1 MADDTSLYLFIM
13 QKNIFL
19 QTVLASLGVATLLVS
34 CSDESNKKMG
44 AANPAG
50 AVKAEQTDDT
60 FVLGNKLLTA
70 TFNWKN
76 GGVEFGGM
84 KDANGVALLE
94 AGGPVFTLTLAN
106 KQQLSSTDMKATK
119 PELVTLNADKS
130 ALRVSSQL
138 PGQAIT
144 TTFTAP
150 DGSFSIEWKAV
161 LRDGSHYL
169 RQEFVLK
176 ATDKPVPFNSI
187 TALQVVP
194 TEEGGIP
201 SISGNTTHGT
211 VAVTD
216 KMFMGLE
223 TPMSVMTVGQ
233 HGAAKEDT
241 WNAQAWTP
249 GMFGSVFA
257 VPESFHPVY
266 GNKYDAKNGPV
277 VRDLLVAEG
286 PVNFIE
292 PGQLEVNFRYERGNN
307 RLNIV
312 AVQLVTTAGQVI
324 AEDVHPG
331 FTGNQSVNAAYSMV
345 VPVAGT
351 YHLRYWIEKQ
361 TEPVTSSGRISLS
374 LGMGNPEE
382 TTAAVPED
390 MVRGTW
396 VRKTNLTKEAP
407 WKVSSVVGLIKPNMA
422 RRSFLKY
429 IEREKPVPY
438 RTMVHYNDWYE
449 VGIVLHDHLDPAKRT
464 SEKISLDI
472 INTWKKELFKKRGTR
487 IDAFVID
494 DGWDDF
500 NSLWDFHCGFPNGF
514 AKVNEVAT
522 SMGCG
527 LGTWLGP
534 VGGYSTSKA
543 MRIKNWNNTHPN
555 NQIANFELSNPEY
568 FNAFVERCKF
578 MIKNYDMRY
587 FKFDGI
593 STKFHAKG
601 PGALEDAEGIL
612 RVLAALREARPDIYI
627 NTTVGTWAS
636 PFWFMHAD
644 SIWRQENDFDQ
655 IGTMGDAR
663 DKWITYRDR
672 LVHEVFVEGA
682 PLFPINALM
691 THGTIIT
698 KNGPPRVMSKDP
710 ANCIK
715 EMRTAF
721 TCGSG
726 LQEIYV
732 DADLMAQENGR
743 LWDELAQCIAWV
755 RRNADV
761 LEDTHWVGGNPWDK
775 QKKDGDIYG
784 WAAWNHSKCTLSLR
798 NSSDKP
804 KTLNTTLRKVFDVPA
819 EVTGAIIL
827 RSSFGDQRALP
838 GICGVAID
846 IDTPI
851 SISLEPLEIIAME
864 GTPAKP

>member
-1 MADDTSLYLFIM
+1 MSQARGADGATSSLTGTVQVSQQNDTFSL
-13 QKNIFL
+13 
-19 QTVLASLGVATLLVS
+19 
-34 CSDESNKKMG
+34 SNKHIS
-44 AANPAG
+44 AS
-50 AVKAEQTDDT
+50 
-60 FVLGNKLLTA
+60 
-70 TFNWKN
+70 FNWKD
-76 GGVEFGGM
+76 GGVEFGGFKGADGTTM
-84 KDANGVALLE
+84 LKAGEPVFAISLANGAKLD
-94 AGGPVFTLTLAN
+94 
-106 KQQLSSTDMKATK
+106 STSMKATMPK
-119 PELVTLNADKS
+119 LETLKGNKESLRLAEQVAGLAIS
-130 ALRVSSQL
+130 A
-138 PGQAIT
+138 
-144 TTFTAP
+144 TFTAP
-150 DGSFSIEWKAV
+150 DGSVSVDWKAV
-161 LRDGSHYL
+161 LREDSHYL
-169 RQEFVLK
+169 RQEITLSTTQD
-176 ATDKPVPFNSI
+176 AVPFSNI

-194 TEEGGIP
+194 TAEGGIP

-216 KMFMGLE
+216 KLFMGLE
-223 TPMSVMTVGQ
+223 TPMSVITVGQ
-233 HGAAKEDT
+233 HGGADESAWSPES
-241 WNAQAWTP
+241 WTP

-286 PVNFIE
+286 PVNFLE
-292 PGQLEVNFRYERGNN
+292 PGQLLVDFKYERGNH

-312 AVQLVTTAGQVI
+312 GVQLVTSSGQVI
-324 AEDVHPG
+324 AEDIHPG
-331 FTGNQSVNAAYSMV
+331 YTGHKSEGAEYSVV

-351 YHLRYWIEKQ
+351 YHLRYWVEKK

-374 LGMGNPEE
+374 LAMGNPEE
-382 TTAAVPED
+382 TTAPVPAD

-396 VRKTNLTKEAP
+396 VRKANLTKDNP
-407 WKVSSVVGLIKPNMA
+407 WKVSSVIGLFEPGQQ
-422 RRSFLKY
+422 RRSFLRY
-429 IEREKPVPY
+429 IESEKPVPY

-449 VGIVLHDHLDPAKRT
+449 VGIVLHDNLDPAKRT

-472 INTWKKELFKKRGTR
+472 LNTWKKELYEKRGTS

-500 NSLWDFHCGFPNGF
+500 NSLWGFHCGFPNGF

-534 VGGYSTSKA
+534 VGGYGTSKA
-543 MRIKNWNNTHPN
+543 LRIRNWNNTHPN

-568 FNAFVERCKF
+568 FDAFVGRCKY
-578 MIKNYDMRY
+578 MVENYDMRY

-612 RVLAALREARPDIYI
+612 RVLSALREARPDIYI

-636 PFWFMHAD
+636 PFWFMYAD

-655 IGTMGDAR
+655 VGDMGDAR
-663 DKWITYRDR
+663 DRWITYRDR
-672 LVHEVFVEGA
+672 LVHEVFVTGA

-710 ANCIK
+710 QNCIK

-732 DADLMAQENGR
+732 DADLMAQEDGV
-743 LWDELAQCIAWV
+743 LWDELAACIAWV

-761 LEDTHWVGGNPWDK
+761 LVDTHWVGGNPWDK
-775 QKKDGDIYG
+775 KKQDGDIYG
-784 WAAWNHSKCTLSLR
+784 WASWNPEKCTLSLR
-798 NSSDKP
+798 NSSKHV
-804 KTLNTTLRKVFDVPA
+804 KTLRSTLRQILDVPPG
-819 EVTGAIIL
+819 VTGNVTL
-827 RSSFGDQRALP
+827 RSSFADQTRLP
-838 GICGVAID
+838 IM
-846 IDTPI
+846 DTPI
-851 SISLEPLEIIAME
+851 DVDAPIEITLNPFDVVAME
-864 GTPAKP
+864 GVCEMK

>member
-1 MADDTSLYLFIM
+1 MR
-13 QKNIFL
+13 KNIFL

-119 PELVTLNADKS
+119 PELVTLDADKS

-144 TTFTAP
+144 ATFTAP

-211 VAVTD
+211 VAITD

-233 HGAAKEDT
+233 HGATQEDT

-266 GNKYDAKNGPV
+266 GNKYDAKSGPV
-277 VRDLLVAEG
+277 VRDLAVAEG
-286 PVNFIE
+286 PVNFVE
-292 PGQLEVNFRYERGNN
+292 PGELVVDFEYERGNH

-312 AVQLVTTAGQVI
+312 GVQLVTSAGQVI

-331 FTGNQSVNAAYSMV
+331 YTGHKSQDAEYKVV

-351 YHLRYWIEKQ
+351 YHLRYWVEKQ
-361 TEPVTSSGRISLS
+361 TEPITSSGRISLS

-382 TTAAVPED
+382 TTTAVPED

-396 VRKTNLTKEAP
+396 VRKTNLTKDFS
-407 WKVSSVVGLIKPNMA
+407 WKVNSVVGLFKPGQQ
-422 RRSFLKY
+422 RRSFLRY
-429 IEREKPVPY
+429 IERERAVPY
-438 RTMVHYNDWYE
+438 RPFVHYNDWYE
-449 VGIVLHDHLDPAKRT
+449 VGITRNFEADPKKR
-464 SEKISLDI
+464 SNEELSLSI
-472 INTWKKELFKKRGTR
+472 LNTWKKELFEKRGVKL
-487 IDAFVID
+487 DAYILD

-500 NSLWDFHCGFPNGF
+500 NSLWGFHVGFPNGF
-514 AKVNEVAT
+514 TKLNEVAT
-522 SMGCG
+522 SMDCG
-527 LGTWLGP
+527 MGTWLGP
-534 VGGYSTSKA
+534 VGGYGAAKT
-543 MRIKNWNNTHPN
+543 MRIGYWNKTHPN
-555 NQIANFELSNPEY
+555 NRIANFELSNPEY
-568 FNAFVERCKF
+568 FNAFVERCSD
-578 MIKNYDMRY
+578 MVKNYDMRY

-601 PGALEDAEGIL
+601 PGALEDSEGIL
-612 RVLAALREARPDIYI
+612 NVLAALRQARPDIYL

-636 PFWFMHAD
+636 PFWFFHSD
-644 SIWRQENDFDQ
+644 CVWRQENDFDQ
-655 IGTMGDAR
+655 MGNMGDAR

-682 PLFPINALM
+682 PLFPINSVM
-691 THGTIIT
+691 IHGTIIT
-698 KNGPPRVMSKDP
+698 KNGPPRVMSQEP

-721 TCGSG
+721 ASGSS
-726 LQEIYV
+726 LQEIY
-732 DADLMAQENGR
+732 ADSDILNKDGGV
-743 LWDELAQCIAWV
+743 LWDELAKCIAWV

-761 LEDTHWVGGNPWDK
+761 LADTHWVGGNPWDK
-775 QKKDGDIYG
+775 AKKDGDIYG
-784 WAAWNHSKCTLSLR
+784 WAAWSPTKCTLSLR
-798 NSSDKP
+798 NSSDKE
-804 KTLNTTLRKVFDVPA
+804 KTLSTTLRQVLDIPA
-819 EVTGAIIL
+819 EVTGAIVL
-827 RSSFGDQRALP
+827 RSSFADQRELS
-838 GICGVAID
+838 GIMDKAVD

-851 SISLEPLEIIAME
+851 NFTLKPLEVIVME
-864 GTPAKP
+864 GAPAKP